1 MSIHPHNDEK
11 GGRPPPVARQVR
23 RDGQK
28 FSWHRVNGCFDGQKF
43 WNVGENNCFE
53 AQKF

>member
-11 GGRPPPVARQVR
+11 GGRPPPVARRVR
-23 RDGQK
+23 RDA
-28 FSWHRVNGCFDGQKF
+28 QKF
-43 WNVGENNCFE
+43 WKVGVVMLQD